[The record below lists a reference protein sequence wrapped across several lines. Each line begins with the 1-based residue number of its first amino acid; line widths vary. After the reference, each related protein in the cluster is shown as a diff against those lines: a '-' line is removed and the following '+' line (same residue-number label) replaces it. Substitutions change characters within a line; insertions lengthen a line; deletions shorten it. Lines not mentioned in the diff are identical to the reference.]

1 MSIPYQIPGATAV
14 GLTFDKGVVLGAEKR
29 VSYGTHIT
37 SKSAK
42 KLFTITDQVAAA
54 AAGMIADM
62 NILVREVSA
71 HVRIIELETKQPV
84 TPNSIA
90 KLMSVIMYQQRW
102 FPLLTQVILA
112 GIESKPSIYVLDPL
126 GSVIPDDYATVGTG
140 AVLAIGVVES
150 GYKKNMQEKEAKDLV
165 MKSIRSAINR
175 DAASG
180 DGIDLLILDNNGIR
194 EESFKT

>member
-1 MSIPYQIPGATAV
+1 
-14 GLTFDKGVVLGAEKR
+14 
-29 VSYGTHIT
+29 
-37 SKSAK
+37 
-42 KLFTITDQVAAA
+42 
-54 AAGMIADM
+54 
-62 NILVREVSA
+62 
-71 HVRIIELETKQPV
+71 
-84 TPNSIA
+84 
-90 KLMSVIMYQQRW
+90 MSVIMYQQRW

-140 AVLAIGVVES
+140 AELAIGVVES